1 MPKRLTRAESQAVTR
16 ERLLEAAATVFARCG
31 FGGASVDEIVEEAGL
46 SKGAVYAN
54 FASKEALFLALLD
67 RCLDEE
73 EQALGEI
80 FARERTLAAQI
91 AAVGRWAPGLVGQPL
106 EWRLLA
112 TEFWLHA
119 ARHPEVGR
127 ALAARYRRQRATAAR
142 LIDGAYRRMG
152 RTPPAPVEDL
162 AAAVIALQN
171 GLAQRAAVDPEAIH
185 AGLYGSMLTLLL
197 GGANDRN
204 DTINEGLSHATD

>member
-1 MPKRLTRAESQAVTR
+1 MARRLTRPESQAQTQ
-16 ERLLEAAATVFARCG
+16 ERLLAAAASVFARRG
-31 FGGASVDEIVEEAGL
+31 FAAASVDEIVEEAGY

-80 FARERTLAAQI
+80 FARERTLGAQI

-106 EWRLLA
+106 DWRLLA
-112 TEFWLHA
+112 SEFWLHA
-119 ARHPEVGR
+119 ARHLEMGQE
-127 ALAARYRRQRATAAR
+127 LATRYRRQRATIAG
-142 LIDGAYRRMG
+142 LIEGTYQRME

-162 AAAVIALQN
+162 AIAVIALQN
-171 GLAQRAAVDPEAIH
+171 GLAQRAIIDPATIP
-185 AGLYGSMLTLLL
+185 ASLYGALLTLLL
-197 GGANDRN
+197 RGVDDPSDNN
-204 DTINEGLSHATD
+204 NEG